1 MILSILRRLN
11 KEDFPQQYK
20 DVVGKIGY
28 VLNPA
33 IEQLSTALQNNI
45 TFKDNID
52 CAVINIAVTVDVS
65 GIPTTSTT
73 FQSNLTTPV
82 KHIIVTRAINAANS
96 NTYVT
101 SAPFVDF
108 VDNGGTVTVQHVT
121 GLPANSTFNLTMI
134 ATI

>member
-45 TFKDNID
+45 TFNDNID
-52 CAVINIAVTVDVS
+52 CTVINIAVTVDAD

-73 FQSNLTTPV
+73 FQSKLTTPI
-82 KHIIVTRAINAANS
+82 KHIIVTRAINTTNS
-96 NTYVT
+96 GTYVT

-108 VDNGGTVTVQHVT
+108 IDNSGTVTVQHVT
-121 GLPANSTFNLTMI
+121 GLPANSTFNLTII